1 MPILRKGHDEM
12 RMKKTNVEQ
21 AVETDGPALEDRQMA
36 AENEEEGYATIEEI
50 RKELFGFM
58 PAITQ
63 HMHFPCGETDDPKNT
78 LRGNR

>member
-1 MPILRKGHDEM
+1 MKT
-12 RMKKTNVEQ
+12 KKTKAEQTVE
-21 AVETDGPALEDRQMA
+21 AGEPALEDRQMA
-36 AENEEEGYATIEEI
+36 AETEEGGYATIEEI

-63 HMHFPCGETDDPKNT
+63 HMHFPCGETDDQKNT